1 VIFLPNLL
9 GRLELCSIGFSKAV
23 KSVYV
28 LWSVVTGVGLLGVQT
43 FGNPFSDRV
52 QYRIEY
58 SGRAGSTVWGSYT
71 LTNRDRARSSN
82 TEKAIGKLPLT
93 VNFTTGKNMT
103 ISANGSTTN
112 GEPVKIE
119 IFKHGSECSNSNQ
132 TDEAAVTD
140 TVVCR

>member
-1 VIFLPNLL
+1 
-9 GRLELCSIGFSKAV
+9 V
-23 KSVYV
+23 KSAYV

-52 QYRIEY
+52 EYRVEY
-58 SGRAGSTVWGSYT
+58 SGKAGSTVWGSYT
-71 LTNRDRARSSN
+71 TTNRDRFDSSN

-103 ISANGSTTN
+103 ISANGATTN
-112 GEPVKIE
+112 GEPVTIR
-119 IFKHGSECSNSNQ
+119 IFKHGSECSNS
-132 TDEAAVTD
+132 DRSDGAGVTD